1 MYLADRP
8 KNTHGYQREARVR
21 REGWASSPI
30 LFCFSFVAFA
40 IFTGLLYTAARV
52 AQYRGISAVF
62 GIIHIFIIF
71 RINTH
76 YIYNPEAT
84 TVPQAYLPICGRS
97 VKAPNA
103 RPSLIPPPEQQEEE
117 LLM

>member
-1 MYLADRP
+1 MP
-8 KNTHGYQREARVR
+8 QTNPHTIQV
-21 REGWASSPI
+21 
-30 LFCFSFVAFA
+30 
-40 IFTGLLYTAARV
+40 RV

-62 GIIHIFIIF
+62 GIIRIFIIF